1 MIPAM
6 REHEI
11 RHDHAGRLARA
22 GDEARRAGLDGVLV
36 GPSSDLI
43 FLAGYDAPVL
53 ERLTLLVIRPGH
65 DPVLVVPRLERPR
78 AQASPAGSLLEMKS
92 WPDGDDPYALV
103 ASMLPSD
110 GLLGASDHMWALHLL
125 ALQRTLPSALFS
137 VASSVLS
144 PLRIRKDPGEVELL
158 ARSGRAADE
167 TFGRICGEGLGGRP
181 EREVSR
187 SLADGL
193 MANGCESAAFG
204 IVGSG
209 PNGASPHHEAGD
221 RVIQPGDA
229 VVLDYGGRFG
239 GYCSDM
245 TRTVSVGEPP
255 AEVKEIHAV
264 VREAQ
269 EAAFRAV
276 RPGVPAQEIDRAARG
291 VIQEAGYGDRFIH
304 RTGHGIGLDEHETP
318 YIVEGADERLERGMC
333 FSIEPGIYL
342 EGRFGVRIEDIV
354 TVTQDGARRLNEA
367 PRDLIVVQ

>member
-1 MIPAM
+1 
-6 REHEI
+6 
-11 RHDHAGRLARA
+11 
-22 GDEARRAGLDGVLV
+22 
-36 GPSSDLI
+36 
-43 FLAGYDAPVL
+43 
-53 ERLTLLVIRPGH
+53 
-65 DPVLVVPRLERPR
+65 VVPRLELPR
-78 AQASPAGSLLEMKS
+78 AQASPAGVLLELKS
-92 WPDGDDPYALV
+92 WPDGDDPFGLV
-103 ASMLPSD
+103 AGMLPSD

-125 ALQRTLPSALFS
+125 ALQRMLPSALFS

-167 TFGRICGEGLGGRP
+167 TFRMICAQGLGGTP
-181 EREVSR
+181 ERQVAR

-209 PNGASPHHEAGD
+209 PHGASPHHEAGD

-255 AEVKEIHAV
+255 AEVKEIHGV

-269 EAAFRAV
+269 DAAFRSV
-276 RPGVPAQEIDRAARG
+276 RPGVRAQEIDRAARR
-291 VIQEAGYGDRFIH
+291 VIEEAGYGDRFIH
-304 RTGHGIGLDEHETP
+304 RTGHGIGLDEHEAP
-318 YIVEGADERLERGMC
+318 YIVEGNDEPLEPGMC

-342 EGRFGVRIEDIV
+342 EGRFGVRIEEIV
-354 TVTQDGARRLNEA
+354 TVTPNGARRLNEA
-367 PRDLIVVQ
+367 TRDLIVVQ